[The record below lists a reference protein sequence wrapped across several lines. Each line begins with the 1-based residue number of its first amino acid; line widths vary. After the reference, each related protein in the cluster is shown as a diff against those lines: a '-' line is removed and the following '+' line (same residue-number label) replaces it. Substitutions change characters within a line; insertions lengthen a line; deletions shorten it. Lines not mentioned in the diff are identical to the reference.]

1 MQNKMSSKEKV
12 YSKKQEK
19 LARYSKALSH
29 PARIFILEFIASS
42 KSMSCYS
49 GEMAKV
55 LPIAR
60 STLSQH
66 LTELKLSGLIYGEA
80 DPPYIKYCI
89 NTDVWNEARKM
100 YKVFLSR

>member
-1 MQNKMSSKEKV
+1 MGGKEKV

-29 PARIFILEFIASS
+29 PARIYILDFIASS

-49 GEMAKV
+49 SELAEN
-55 LPIAR
+55 LTIAR

-66 LTELKLSGLIYGEA
+66 LTELKTAGLIYGEP
-80 DPPYIKYCI
+80 DPPFIRYCI
-89 NTDVWNEARKM
+89 DREAWDEARKM
-100 YKVFLSR
+100 YKAFLGR

>member
-1 MQNKMSSKEKV
+1 MGSKEKV

-29 PARIFILEFIASS
+29 PARVFILDFIAGS

-49 GEMAKV
+49 GDIVEV
-55 LPIAR
+55 LPLAR

-66 LTELKLSGLIYGEA
+66 LTELKTAGLIYGEA

-89 NTDVWNEARKM
+89 NKEAWDEARKM
-100 YKVFLSR
+100 YKVFLNR

>member
-1 MQNKMSSKEKV
+1 MQNKMSPKEKV

-19 LARYSKALSH
+19 LARYSKAMSH
-29 PARIFILEFIASS
+29 PARIFILDFIADK

-49 GEMAKV
+49 GDLAQV

-66 LTELKLSGLIYGEA
+66 LTELKSAGLIYGEP
-80 DPPYIKYCI
+80 DPPFIRYCI
-89 NTDVWNEARKM
+89 DRESWDEARKM
-100 YKVFLSR
+100 YKLFLGR